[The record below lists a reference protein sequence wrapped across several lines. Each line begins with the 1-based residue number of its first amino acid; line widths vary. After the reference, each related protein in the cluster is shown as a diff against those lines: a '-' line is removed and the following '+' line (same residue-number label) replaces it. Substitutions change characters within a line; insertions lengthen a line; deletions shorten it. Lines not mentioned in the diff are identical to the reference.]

1 MSNSLFLLILFLCL
15 FVNPC
20 LSDPR
25 ATEAALICT
34 NKTSPM
40 PQRQTFVNNFLA
52 AMETVTPLIA
62 TQRYA
67 AVVNGTGNISLMIYF
82 SGCNL
87 ILNYYLC
94 KNKTLSHLI
103 YVWNLY
109 GIGRVCEAVDPALE
123 GQFQEEEA
131 SRLLQIGLLCVQASA
146 ELRPSMST
154 VVKMLSDNHEIPQP
168 THPPFL
174 NSSSAEISQPR
185 PSRTYNSQP
194 ESYTHSLGRPSRTYN
209 SQPESYTHSS
219 GNNSTEIY
227 AFGEC
232 MKDLTKIDCDLCIAQ
247 CKTQILRCL
256 PFQRATRGGRLFYD
270 GCYLRYDDYY
280 FFNESLSVQDKTVCG
295 AQEFAGNGTVFSAN
309 VNQLVTNLSVEAPK
323 FDGFSVGSV
332 NNGNVTVYGLA
343 QCWEF
348 VNGTACEDCLANA
361 VSNISSCTPKQEGR
375 VLNTGCYLRYSTEK
389 FYYNSTQ
396 PQPFR
401 NNNQESKLAI
411 ALAATSSAL
420 ALLLVI
426 ATVVFI
432 VRKNILKRRGE
443 REQLGPLLA
452 TVNNSKLNYSY
463 EVLERATNY
472 FHHSKKLGQG
482 GSGSVYKGVLPDGKV
497 VAIKRLFFNTRQ
509 WVDHFFNEVNLI
521 SDIHHKN
528 LVKLLGCSIAGPES
542 LLVYEYVPNQSL
554 HDYFSG
560 CNLILNYYLCK
571 NKTLSHLIYVWNLY
585 GIGRV
590 CEAVDP
596 ALEGQFQEEEASRL
610 LQIGLLCV
618 QASAELR
625 PSMSTVVK
633 MLSDNHE
640 IPQPTHPPFLNS
652 SSAEISQPRP
662 SRTYNSQP
670 ESYTHSLG
678 RPSRT
683 YNSQPESY
691 THSSGNNSTES
702 GIKPR

>member
-1 MSNSLFLLILFLCL
+1 
-15 FVNPC
+15 
-20 LSDPR
+20 
-25 ATEAALICT
+25 
-34 NKTSPM
+34 M
-40 PQRQTFVNNFLA
+40 PQRQTFVSNFLA

-67 AVVNGTGNISLMIYF
+67 AVVNGTGN
-82 SGCNL
+82 
-87 ILNYYLC
+87 
-94 KNKTLSHLI
+94 T
-103 YVWNLY
+103 
-109 GIGRVCEAVDPALE
+109 
-123 GQFQEEEA
+123 
-131 SRLLQIGLLCVQASA
+131 
-146 ELRPSMST
+146 T
-154 VVKMLSDNHEIPQP
+154 V
-168 THPPFL
+168 
-174 NSSSAEISQPR
+174 
-185 PSRTYNSQP
+185 
-194 ESYTHSLGRPSRTYN
+194 
-209 SQPESYTHSS
+209 
-219 GNNSTEIY
+219 Y

-232 MKDLTKIDCDLCIAQ
+232 MKDLTNIDCDLCFAQ
-247 CKTQILRCL
+247 CKTQLLRCL

-280 FFNESLSVQDKTVCG
+280 FFNEALSVQDKTVCG
-295 AQEFAGNGTVFSAN
+295 AQEFVGNGSVFSAN
-309 VNQLVTNLSVEAPK
+309 VNQLVMNLSVEAPK
-323 FDGFSVGSV
+323 FDGFSVGFV
-332 NNGNVTVYGLA
+332 TNENVTVYGLA

-348 VNGTACEDCLANA
+348 MNGTACEDCLANA

-396 PQPFR
+396 PVR
-401 NNNQESKLAI
+401 NSNQGSKLAI

-432 VRKNILKRRGE
+432 VRKNVLKRRGE

-463 EVLERATNY
+463 EVLEKATNY

-554 HDYFSG
+554 HDYFSAKRK
-560 CNLILNYYLCK
+560 LQLLKWEVRYKIILGTAEGLAYLHEELEMRIIHRDIK
-571 NKTLSHLIYVWNLY
+571 LSNILLEEDFTAKIADFGLARLFPEDKTHISTGIAGTLGYMAPEYVIRGILTEKVDVYSFGVLVIEVVSGKRNNTFSQYSYSILQMVWNLY

-652 SSAEISQPRP
+652 SSAEISQSRP

-702 GIKPR
+702 GIEPR

>member
-1 MSNSLFLLILFLCL
+1 MSNSLFLLILVLCL

-40 PQRQTFVNNFLA
+40 PQRQTFLSNFLA

-67 AVVNGTGNISLMIYF
+67 AVVNGTGN
-82 SGCNL
+82 
-87 ILNYYLC
+87 
-94 KNKTLSHLI
+94 T
-103 YVWNLY
+103 
-109 GIGRVCEAVDPALE
+109 
-123 GQFQEEEA
+123 
-131 SRLLQIGLLCVQASA
+131 
-146 ELRPSMST
+146 T
-154 VVKMLSDNHEIPQP
+154 V
-168 THPPFL
+168 
-174 NSSSAEISQPR
+174 
-185 PSRTYNSQP
+185 
-194 ESYTHSLGRPSRTYN
+194 
-209 SQPESYTHSS
+209 
-219 GNNSTEIY
+219 Y

-232 MKDLTKIDCDLCIAQ
+232 MKDLTKPDCDLCFAQ
-247 CKTQILRCL
+247 CKSQILRCL
-256 PFQRATRGGRLFYD
+256 PYQRATRGGRLFYD

-280 FFNESLSVQDKTVCG
+280 FFNEALSAPDRTVCG
-295 AQEFAGNGTVFSAN
+295 AQDFVGNGSVFRAN
-309 VNQLVTNLSVEAPK
+309 VNQLVMNLSVEAPK

-396 PQPFR
+396 HVRLR
-401 NNNQESKLAI
+401 NSNQESKLAI

-432 VRKNILKRRGE
+432 VRKNVLKRRGE

-463 EVLERATNY
+463 EVLEKATNY

-554 HDYFSG
+554 HDYFSAKRKFQ
-560 CNLILNYYLCK
+560 LLKWEVRYKIILGTAEGLAYLHEELEMRIIHRDIK
-571 NKTLSHLIYVWNLY
+571 LSNILLEEDFTAKIADFGLARLFPEDKTHISTGIAGTLGYMAPEYVIRGILTEKADVYSFGVLVIEVVSGKRNNTFSQYSYSILQMVWNLY

-652 SSAEISQPRP
+652 SSAEISQSRP
-662 SRTYNSQP
+662 SRIYNSQP

-702 GIKPR
+702 GIEPR

>member
-1 MSNSLFLLILFLCL
+1 MFNSLFLLILVLCL

-40 PQRQTFVNNFLA
+40 PQRQNYISNFLA
-52 AMETVTPLIA
+52 AMTTVTPLIA
-62 TQRYA
+62 AQRYA
-67 AVVNGTGNISLMIYF
+67 AVVNGTGN
-82 SGCNL
+82 
-87 ILNYYLC
+87 
-94 KNKTLSHLI
+94 T
-103 YVWNLY
+103 
-109 GIGRVCEAVDPALE
+109 
-123 GQFQEEEA
+123 
-131 SRLLQIGLLCVQASA
+131 
-146 ELRPSMST
+146 T
-154 VVKMLSDNHEIPQP
+154 V
-168 THPPFL
+168 
-174 NSSSAEISQPR
+174 
-185 PSRTYNSQP
+185 
-194 ESYTHSLGRPSRTYN
+194 
-209 SQPESYTHSS
+209 
-219 GNNSTEIY
+219 Y

-232 MKDLTKIDCDLCIAQ
+232 MKDLTKNDCDLCFAR

-256 PFQRATRGGRLFYD
+256 PFQRAIRGGRLFYD

-280 FFNESLSVQDKTVCG
+280 FFNEALSVQDKTVCG
-295 AQEFAGNGTVFSAN
+295 AQEFVGNGSVFSAN
-309 VNQLVTNLSVEAPK
+309 VNQLVMNLSVEAPK
-323 FDGFSVGSV
+323 FDGFSVGFV
-332 NNGNVTVYGLA
+332 TKENVTVYGLA

-348 VNGTACEDCLANA
+348 VNGSDCEYCLANA
-361 VSNISSCTPKQEGR
+361 VSNISSCTPKEEGR

-396 PQPFR
+396 PVR
-401 NNNQESKLAI
+401 NSNQGSKLAI
-411 ALAATSSAL
+411 TLAATSSAL

-432 VRKNILKRRGE
+432 VRKNVLKRRGE

-463 EVLERATNY
+463 EVLEKATNY

-554 HDYFSG
+554 HDYFSAKRK
-560 CNLILNYYLCK
+560 LQLLKWEVRYKIILGTAEGLAYLHEELETRIIHRDIK
-571 NKTLSHLIYVWNLY
+571 LSNILLEEDFTAKIADFGLARLFPEDKTHISTGIAGTLGYMAPEYVIRGILTEKADVYSFGVLVIEVVSGKRNNTFSQYSYSILQMVWNLY

-652 SSAEISQPRP
+652 SSAEISQSRS

-702 GIKPR
+702 GIEPR

>member
-1 MSNSLFLLILFLCL
+1 MFNSLFLLILVLCL

-40 PQRQTFVNNFLA
+40 PQRQTYISNFLA
-52 AMETVTPLIA
+52 AMTTVTPLIA

-67 AVVNGTGNISLMIYF
+67 AVVNGTGN
-82 SGCNL
+82 
-87 ILNYYLC
+87 
-94 KNKTLSHLI
+94 T
-103 YVWNLY
+103 
-109 GIGRVCEAVDPALE
+109 
-123 GQFQEEEA
+123 
-131 SRLLQIGLLCVQASA
+131 
-146 ELRPSMST
+146 T
-154 VVKMLSDNHEIPQP
+154 V
-168 THPPFL
+168 
-174 NSSSAEISQPR
+174 
-185 PSRTYNSQP
+185 
-194 ESYTHSLGRPSRTYN
+194 
-209 SQPESYTHSS
+209 
-219 GNNSTEIY
+219 Y

-232 MKDLTKIDCDLCIAQ
+232 MKDLTKNDCDLCFAR

-256 PFQRATRGGRLFYD
+256 PFQRAIRGGRLFYD

-280 FFNESLSVQDKTVCG
+280 FFNEALSVQDKTVCG
-295 AQEFAGNGTVFSAN
+295 AQEFVGNGSVFSAN
-309 VNQLVTNLSVEAPK
+309 VNQLVMNLSVEAPK
-323 FDGFSVGSV
+323 FDGFSVGFV
-332 NNGNVTVYGLA
+332 TKENVTVYGLA

-348 VNGTACEDCLANA
+348 VNGSDCEYCLANA
-361 VSNISSCTPKQEGR
+361 VSNISSCTPKEEGR

-389 FYYNSTQ
+389 FYYNSTE
-396 PQPFR
+396 PVR
-401 NNNQESKLAI
+401 NSNQGSKLAI
-411 ALAATSSAL
+411 TLAATSSAL

-432 VRKNILKRRGE
+432 VRKNVLKRRGE

-463 EVLERATNY
+463 EVLEKATNY

-554 HDYFSG
+554 HDYFSAKRK
-560 CNLILNYYLCK
+560 LQLLKWEVRYKIILGTAEGLAYLHEELETRIIHRDIK
-571 NKTLSHLIYVWNLY
+571 LSNILLEEDFTAKIADFGLARLFPEDKTHISTGIAGTLGYIAPEYVIRGILTEKADVYSFGALVIEVVSGKRNNTFFQYSHSIIQMVWNLY

-633 MLSDNHE
+633 MLSDNQE

-652 SSAEISQPRP
+652 SSAEISQSRP

-670 ESYTHSLG
+670 ESYTH
-678 RPSRT
+678 T
-683 YNSQPESY
+683 
-691 THSSGNNSTES
+691 SGNNSTES
-702 GIKPR
+702 GIKPI

>member
-40 PQRQTFVNNFLA
+40 PQRQTFITNFLA
-52 AMETVTPLIA
+52 AMDTVTPLIA

-67 AVVNGTGNISLMIYF
+67 AVVNGTGN
-82 SGCNL
+82 
-87 ILNYYLC
+87 
-94 KNKTLSHLI
+94 T
-103 YVWNLY
+103 
-109 GIGRVCEAVDPALE
+109 
-123 GQFQEEEA
+123 
-131 SRLLQIGLLCVQASA
+131 
-146 ELRPSMST
+146 T
-154 VVKMLSDNHEIPQP
+154 V
-168 THPPFL
+168 
-174 NSSSAEISQPR
+174 
-185 PSRTYNSQP
+185 
-194 ESYTHSLGRPSRTYN
+194 
-209 SQPESYTHSS
+209 
-219 GNNSTEIY
+219 Y

-232 MKDLTKIDCDLCIAQ
+232 MKDLDNIDCDLCFAQ

-256 PFQRATRGGRLFYD
+256 PYQRATRGGRLFYD

-280 FFNESLSVQDKTVCG
+280 FFNEALSVQDRTVCG
-295 AQEFAGNGTVFSAN
+295 AQDFVGNGSVFSAN
-309 VNQLVTNLSVEAPK
+309 VNQLVINLSVEAPK

-396 PQPFR
+396 PVR
-401 NNNQESKLAI
+401 KSNQESKLAI

-426 ATVVFI
+426 ATVIFI
-432 VRKNILKRRGE
+432 VRKNVLKRRGE
-443 REQLGPLLA
+443 REQLGALLA

-463 EVLERATNY
+463 EVLEKATNY
-472 FHHSKKLGQG
+472 FHHSNKLGQG

-554 HDYFSG
+554 HDYFSAKRKFQ
-560 CNLILNYYLCK
+560 LLKWEVRYKIILGTAKGLAYLHEELEMRIIHRDIK
-571 NKTLSHLIYVWNLY
+571 LSNILLEEDFTAKIADFGLARLFPEDKTHISTGIAGTLGYMAPEYVIRGMLTEKADVYSFGVLVIEVVSGKRNNNFSQYSYSILQMAWNLY
-585 GIGRV
+585 GIGRI

-652 SSAEISQPRP
+652 SSAEISQ
-662 SRTYNSQP
+662 S
-670 ESYTHSLG
+670 

-691 THSSGNNSTES
+691 THSSGNNPTES
-702 GIKPR
+702 GIEPR